1 MPKRSQPARDDVE
14 IGEPQVVSAGRP
26 VANTPSWLVLVLL
39 INIAATA
46 AGVWFGI
53 TELISLRAT
62 VEDQQRKYDTAIQGH
77 VTALQ
82 QLDRS
87 QQELKKMFGSKTATG
102 NGQYTKDEPDEEER
116 EGGKKRGK
124 KRGRK
129 KKGKQDDDEDEDED
143 EEKDK
148 DKVKDKE
155 KVKEEEPAKSEEKK
169 EVVKEK
175 DDSKE
180 KSEDGKDDED
190 EDDEA
195 GEGKKKR
202 RRRRRRGKGRR

>member
-62 VEDQQRKYDTAIQGH
+62 VEEQQRKYDTAIQGH

-148 DKVKDKE
+148 VKDKE

-169 EVVKEK
+169 EMVKEK

>member
-148 DKVKDKE
+148 VKDKE

>member
-62 VEDQQRKYDTAIQGH
+62 VEEQQRKYDTAIQGH

-148 DKVKDKE
+148 VKDKE

>member
-1 MPKRSQPARDDVE
+1 MPKRYQQAAAQDVE

-26 VANTPSWLVLVLL
+26 IVRTPCWVVLVLL

-53 TELISLRAT
+53 TELSSLRAT
-62 VEDQQRKYDTAIQGH
+62 VEEQQRKYDTALQGH

-87 QQELKKMFGSKTATG
+87 QQEVKKMFGSKTATG
-102 NGQYTKDEPDEEER
+102 NGQYSKDETDEEEH

-129 KKGKQDDDEDEDED
+129 KAEKQDDDEDDED
-143 EEKDK
+143 KAKEKEK
-148 DKVKDKE
+148 DKVKETETKKGEEKDAPKE
-155 KVKEEEPAKSEEKK
+155 KEDAKDK
-169 EVVKEK
+169 V
-175 DDSKE
+175 
-180 KSEDGKDDED
+180 EDGKDEEDED

-195 GEGKKKR
+195 GEGKKRR

>member
-62 VEDQQRKYDTAIQGH
+62 VEEQQRKYDTAIQGH

-129 KKGKQDDDEDEDED
+129 KKGKQDDDEDEDE
-143 EEKDK
+143 EK
-148 DKVKDKE
+148 DKVKEKE

>member
-62 VEDQQRKYDTAIQGH
+62 VEEQQRKYDTAIQGH

-148 DKVKDKE
+148 VKEKE

>member
-148 DKVKDKE
+148 VKEKE